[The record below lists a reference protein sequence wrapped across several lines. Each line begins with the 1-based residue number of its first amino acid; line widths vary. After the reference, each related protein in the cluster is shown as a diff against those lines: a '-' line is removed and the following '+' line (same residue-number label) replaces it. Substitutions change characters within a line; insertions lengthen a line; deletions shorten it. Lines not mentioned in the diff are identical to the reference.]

1 MIVSSVVAA
10 AENEQVKK
18 NKIKKNK
25 ELVFDVGRDFGRRP
39 ELRGRA
45 AVVFPDCYSFFF
57 VFLVCVFSFPFRVVF
72 FDCSSYFA
80 LSTSPSLPFLEQT
93 MVSLVI

>member
-1 MIVSSVVAA
+1 MSLLGYAMIVSSVVAA

-45 AVVFPDCYSFFF
+45 AVVFPDCYSFF
-57 VFLVCVFSFPFRVVF
+57 LCLSRLCVLISVPCRFFRLLLLF
-72 FDCSSYFA
+72 CSIYVA
-80 LSTSPSLPFLEQT
+80 
-93 MVSLVI
+93 VSAVS